1 MMITECGTAERVLAE
16 SEDDINLLGACVMCR
31 HMKRTQL
38 EDILQALRDPAPEQI
53 IEIDDDVI
61 HRAKRSLDEMFRLA
75 E

>member
-1 MMITECGTAERVLAE
+1 
-16 SEDDINLLGACVMCR
+16 
-31 HMKRTQL
+31 MKRTQL
-38 EDILQALRDPAPEQI
+38 EDILQALRDPEPEQI